1 MQNLGIAKGD
11 DLIMCFAYTN
21 ILHFEF
27 CIPHFILGKDDP
39 MSDAQKKQNFLQ
51 GTALLAMATAIV
63 KIIGAFYKIP
73 LNAIIGEK
81 GFGYFNTAYEIYNVL
96 LMISTAG
103 LPVAMSRMI
112 SQASSLKHYN
122 QVRRIYNTARGIFLA
137 LGITGTLLMT
147 LFCRQLAAFQNQPDA
162 WAAIGFLGPCVLLI
176 CVMSTFRGFFQG
188 QSNMLPTSISQVIE
202 AIVKLIVGIAAAYL
216 LLKTTGSVA
225 LAAGGAILGVTASCL
240 VSAFYLFGCFRKV
253 YPDLPQTSEEPRS
266 FSNTAKGLMII
277 AIPITL
283 GSAGLQLLTMLETK
297 IYMGRLLEFYTQAAA
312 DTMRGIYG
320 MTQTIFNMPCAFI
333 TPITISIIP
342 AITAQLTTDNA
353 LEAKATEES
362 AIRITGLISM
372 PCAFGLGLLAQP
384 VTALLGGYTGDNLVL
399 AARLMTILGFSIM
412 FNAVVLVTTAIMQA
426 HGHASRPVVNM
437 LIGGILKLAAV
448 FLLTGN
454 PNIGIVGTP
463 VGTLLCYLAI
473 SVLNI
478 VSIRSLLP
486 HPPAIV
492 KNLIRTFLA
501 ALIMGIFVF
510 LAFTGLK
517 AVGIGSRLI
526 LCGLPIAVGVAAYA
540 IAAVKIKVVTRED
553 CLLLPKGEKIAKL
566 LKL

>member
-1 MQNLGIAKGD
+1 
-11 DLIMCFAYTN
+11 
-21 ILHFEF
+21 
-27 CIPHFILGKDDP
+27 

-122 QVRRIYNTARGIFLA
+122 QVRRIYNTARGIFLG

-147 LFCRQLAAFQNQPDA
+147 CFCRQLAAFQNQPDA

-176 CVMSTFRGFFQG
+176 CIMSTFRGFFQG

-225 LAAGGAILGVTASCL
+225 LAAGGAILGVTVSCM
-240 VSAFYLFGCFRKV
+240 VSSIYLFSCFRKV
-253 YPDLPQTSEEPRS
+253 YPHMEQTTDSPRS
-266 FSNTAKGLMII
+266 FGDTAKGLMVI

-283 GSAGLQLLTMLETK
+283 GSAGLQFLTMLETK
-297 IYMGRLLEFYTQAAA
+297 IYMGRLLEFYTQSAA

-342 AITAQLTTDNA
+342 AITAQLTTCHD

-399 AARLMTILGFSIM
+399 ATKLMTVLGFSIM

-426 HGHASRPVVNM
+426 HGHATRPVINM
-437 LIGGILKLAAV
+437 LIGGVLKLAAV

-478 VSIRSLLP
+478 YSIRTLLP
-486 HPPAIV
+486 HPPAIL

-510 LAFTGLK
+510 AAFTGLK
-517 AVGIGSRLI
+517 TMGITSRLI
-526 LCGLPIAVGVAAYA
+526 LCGAPIAVGVLAYA

>member
-1 MQNLGIAKGD
+1 
-11 DLIMCFAYTN
+11 
-21 ILHFEF
+21 
-27 CIPHFILGKDDP
+27 

-63 KIIGAFYKIP
+63 KVIGAFYKIP

-122 QVRRIYNTARGIFLA
+122 QVRRIYNTARGIFLG

-176 CVMSTFRGFFQG
+176 CIMSTFRGFFQG
-188 QSNMLPTSISQVIE
+188 QSNMLPTSISQVLE
-202 AIVKLIVGIAAAYL
+202 AIVKLIVGIAAAWL
-216 LLKTTGSVA
+216 LLKSTGSVA

-240 VSAFYLFGCFRKV
+240 VSSVYLFSCFRKV
-253 YPDLPQTSEEPRS
+253 YPQLSQTSEEPRS
-266 FSNTAKGLMII
+266 FGDTAKGLMVI

-283 GSAGLQLLTMLETK
+283 GSAGLQFLTMLETK

-342 AITAQLTTDNA
+342 AITAQLTTCKD

-399 AARLMTILGFSIM
+399 ATKLMTILGFSIM

-426 HGHASRPVVNM
+426 HGHATRPVINM
-437 LIGGILKLAAV
+437 LIGGVLKLAAV
-448 FLLTGN
+448 FFLTGN

-478 VSIRSLLP
+478 YSIRTLLE
-486 HPPAIV
+486 HPPAIL

-501 ALIMGIFVF
+501 AVIMGIFVF
-510 LAFTGLK
+510 AAFTGLK
-517 AVGIGSRLI
+517 MAGITSRLI
-526 LCGLPIAVGVAAYA
+526 LCGVPIAVGVVAYVL
-540 IAAVKIKVVTRED
+540 AAVKIKVVTRED

>member
-1 MQNLGIAKGD
+1 
-11 DLIMCFAYTN
+11 
-21 ILHFEF
+21 
-27 CIPHFILGKDDP
+27 

-63 KIIGAFYKIP
+63 KVIGALYKIP
-73 LNAIIGEK
+73 LNAIIGEQ

-137 LGITGTLLMT
+137 LGITGSLLMT
-147 LFCRQLAAFQNQPDA
+147 LFCRQLAVFQNQPDA
-162 WAAIGFLGPCVLLI
+162 WAAIGCLGPCVLLI
-176 CVMSTFRGFFQG
+176 CIMSTYRGFFQG
-188 QSNMLPTSISQVIE
+188 QSNMLPTSISQVLE
-202 AIVKLIVGIAAAYL
+202 AVVKLVVGMVAALA
-216 LLKTTGSVA
+216 LLKLTNSIP

-240 VSAFYLFGCFRKV
+240 VSAVYLFGCFRKT
-253 YPDLPQTSEEPRS
+253 YSQLPGTNEEPRS
-266 FSNTAKGLMII
+266 YADTAKGLLII
-277 AIPITL
+277 AIPITI

-297 IYMGRLLEFYTQAAA
+297 IYMGRLLELGYSQAAA

-342 AITAQLTTDNA
+342 AITAQLTLCNYA
-353 LEAKATEES
+353 EAKATEES
-362 AIRITGLISM
+362 AARITGLISM
-372 PCAFGLGLLAQP
+372 PCAFGLGLLAEP

-399 AARLMTILGFSIM
+399 SSKLMTILGFSIM

-426 HGHASRPVVNM
+426 HGHAGRPVVNM
-437 LIGGILKLAAV
+437 LIGGVLKLAAV
-448 FLLTGN
+448 FILTGN

-463 VGTLLCYLAI
+463 VGTLLCYVAI
-473 SVLNI
+473 CVLNLY
-478 VSIRSLLP
+478 SIRTMLD

-492 KNLIRTFLA
+492 KNLARPFLA
-501 ALIMGIFVF
+501 SAIMGIFVYGS
-510 LAFTGLK
+510 LQGLK
-517 AVGIGSRLI
+517 YLGVTSRLI
-526 LCGLPIAVGVAAYA
+526 LCALPIIIGVVVYLVAA
-540 IAAVKIKVVTRED
+540 VRIKVVTRED

>member
-1 MQNLGIAKGD
+1 
-11 DLIMCFAYTN
+11 
-21 ILHFEF
+21 
-27 CIPHFILGKDDP
+27 

-122 QVRRIYNTARGIFLA
+122 QVRRVYSTARGIFLG

-188 QSNMLPTSISQVIE
+188 QSNMLPTSVSQVIE
-202 AIVKLIVGIAAAYL
+202 AIVKLIVGIAAAFL
-216 LLKTTGSVA
+216 LLKSTGSVA

-240 VSAFYLFGCFRKV
+240 VSSFYLFGCFRKV
-253 YPDLPQTSEEPRS
+253 YPQLPQTNDAPRS
-266 FSNTAKGLMII
+266 FADTAKGLMII

-342 AITAQLTTDNA
+342 AITAQLTTCND

-399 AARLMTILGFSIM
+399 AARLMSILGFSIL
-412 FNAVVLVTTAIMQA
+412 FNAIVLVTTAIMQA
-426 HGHASRPVVNM
+426 HGHATRPVLNM
-437 LIGGILKLAAV
+437 LIGGVLKLAAV

-463 VGTLLCYLAI
+463 VGTLLCYIAI
-473 SVLNI
+473 AVLNI
-478 VSIRSLLP
+478 SSIRSLLD
-486 HPPAIV
+486 HPPAIL

-501 ALIMGIFVF
+501 AVIMGIFVF
-510 LAFTGLK
+510 AAFTGLK
-517 AVGIGSRLI
+517 MIGITSRLI
-526 LCGLPIAVGVAAYA
+526 LCGLPIAVGAAAYA

-553 CLLLPKGEKIAKL
+553 CLLLPKGEKIARL